1 MNLRVMTC
9 ETGFII
15 CALLFQIEAASA
27 QVAGNASTVS
37 SMAAEAAASGETL
50 TADTN
55 RPNNSTFVLGQEV
68 QVTFSAGGLAPFSS
82 AKLFVQVTNEY
93 YNLVSV
99 PEAIELV
106 ADASG
111 KASAT
116 YAAPA
121 AAYGYYRVAGMLADG
136 TTIASLGTRPS
147 GFVSYSVV
155 PDPSTR
161 VNYGDA
167 GSRFGMQGGFSPTQG
182 NVIQDLGVRYLL
194 DGPGWASLEPAA
206 AGQFRQDIATASAKG
221 TLSPALSHQ
230 PALRPDAQATWA
242 AYAVPVVL
250 NAKLPTWAIA
260 PGTTGTICT
269 TMGALNAAGVAE
281 FPVFAKEYAAQVAAA
296 YPNQTSHYYQ
306 ITWEPEK
313 GWCFNGTTAQLV
325 QFYRLSYAAIHAA
338 DPKAV
343 VMGPTLFPED
353 TMPLTGLW
361 AAGLG
366 NYIDA
371 VSMHPYVA
379 FPPETHG
386 LVTNIRTQ
394 MKMAQDAKGTAVP
407 FLGTEHGYTSAS
419 IGELNEALGNIRS
432 TIILLGEGFTLD
444 FAFYVAD
451 YWDSNAGETN
461 NTYGYY
467 WNLDPKLPFGTDKI
481 SPKPAVPAFAAMT
494 LLLDGSTSA
503 GPVADLG
510 GTQMGYRFIQDG
522 TTVLALWDYATN
534 GSKAAVTTRAGTV
547 KVCDWMGNC
556 TTRTSSGTLKLK
568 LKSAP
573 TYIIGTN
580 L

>member
-1 MNLRVMTC
+1 MTYGTAFIMC
-9 ETGFII
+9 AVFFQMET
-15 CALLFQIEAASA
+15 ASA
-27 QVAGNASTVS
+27 VAGNASTAGNI
-37 SMAAEAAASGETL
+37 AAEAAARGETL

-55 RPNNSTFVLGQEV
+55 RPNNSTFVLGEDV
-68 QVTFSAGGLAPFSS
+68 QVTFSVGGLIPSTS
-82 AKLFVQVTNEY
+82 VKLFVQVTNENY
-93 YNLVSV
+93 YLVSV
-99 PEAIELV
+99 PMAIELV

-111 KASAT
+111 NASAT

-121 AAYGYYRVAGMLADG
+121 ANYGYYRVAGVLADG
-136 TTIASLGTRPS
+136 TTIANLGTRPA

-155 PDPSTR
+155 PDPGMR

-167 GSRFGMQGGFSPTQG
+167 SSRFGMQGGFSLAQG
-182 NVIQDLGVRYLL
+182 KVIQDLGVRYLL
-194 DGPGWASLEPAA
+194 DGPGWANLEPAA
-206 AGQFRQDIATASAKG
+206 AGQFRQDIATALADG
-221 TLSPALSHQ
+221 APSPALSND
-230 PALRPDAQATWA
+230 PALRPSAQSSWA

-250 NAKLPTWAIA
+250 NAKLPSWAIA

-281 FPVFAKEYAAQVAAA
+281 FPVFAKEYAEQVAAA

-306 ITWEPEK
+306 ITWEPEE

-325 QFYRLSYAAIHAA
+325 QFYQLSYAAIHAA
-338 DPKAV
+338 DPKAI

-353 TMPLTGLW
+353 TMPLSDLW

-371 VSMHPYVA
+371 VSMHPYVT
-379 FPPETHG
+379 FPPEMHG
-386 LVTNIRTQ
+386 LVTNIRSQ
-394 MKMAQDAKGTAVP
+394 MKMARDAKGTAVP

-419 IGELNEALGNIRS
+419 IGELNEALGNIRA
-432 TIILLGEGFTLD
+432 TIILLGEGFKLD

-451 YWDSNAGETN
+451 YWDSSAAETS

-503 GPVADLG
+503 GPVADLS
-510 GTQMGYRFIQDG
+510 GTQMGYRFIQNG
-522 TTVLALWDYATN
+522 TTVLALWDYAAN
-534 GSKAAVTTRAGTV
+534 GSKAAITTPTEIV
-547 KVCDWMGNC
+547 KICDWMGNC
-556 TTRTSSGTLKLK
+556 TTRASTGTLRLK

-573 TYIIGTN
+573 TYIVGTN